1 MESLVNKVAASG
13 LITINL
19 EEFYPKMDIVQFDI
33 KKYLFM
39 ELILK
44 EKDFRAALTEIN
56 WADYTDKV
64 VCVYCSTDAIIP
76 VWAFMLISSYVQ
88 PFAKMVYLGNQE
100 EFIKAYFTKTIDE
113 LDYTN
118 FEHKK
123 IVIKGCSDKPVP
135 ASAYL
140 DITTKLRPIA
150 QSIFYG
156 EPCSTVPIFKKK
168 AEK

>member
-19 EEFYPKMDIVQFDI
+19 EDFYPKMDIVQFDI
-33 KKYLFM
+33 KQYLFM

-44 EKDFRAALTEIN
+44 EKEFREALAEIN
-56 WADYTDKV
+56 WSSYTDKV
-64 VCVYCSTDAIIP
+64 VCVFCSTDAIIP
-76 VWAFMLISSYVQ
+76 VWAYMLISSYAQ
-88 PFAKMVYLGNQE
+88 PFAKMVYLGNQD
-100 EFIKAYFTKTIDE
+100 EFIKAYFSKTIDE
-113 LDYTN
+113 LDYTK
-118 FEHKK
+118 FEHQR

-135 ASAYL
+135 PSAYL
-140 DITTKLRPIA
+140 EITNKLRPIA

-156 EPCSTVPIFKKK
+156 EPCSTVPIFKRK